1 MKKTSLYLLIMMSS
15 LISGYLYA
23 EPSNLGGVSLKSID
37 VTQTFYIDGR
47 CGQAGVS
54 LSSIIPAG
62 RNHFRITADSKIKVY
77 CHSSRIDLS
86 NKLDD
91 RTTVLCVDTPKGT
104 RLIIG
109 SQCGG
114 NNVSCSQGFDRFT
127 VFNPATCREDVILNL
142 DVSPNPAQSINH
154 YLGGNY
160 APLDLE

>member
-1 MKKTSLYLLIMMSS
+1 MKKISYLLVTMFS
-15 LISGYLYA
+15 LMPGHIYA
-23 EPSNLGGVSLKSID
+23 ESNPGGILLKNADVSK
-37 VTQTFYIDGR
+37 TFSIDGR
-47 CGQAGVS
+47 CGQADVS
-54 LSSIIPAG
+54 LSSVVPGG
-62 RNHFRITADSKIKVY
+62 RNHFRRTTDSRIKVY
-77 CHSSRIDLS
+77 CHSSQIDLS

-114 NNVSCSQGFDRFT
+114 NSVSCSQGFDRFT
-127 VFNPATCREDVILNL
+127 VFNPKTCREDVILNL
-142 DVSPNPAQSINH
+142 DISPNPAQSINR